1 MRNTFSLDEILAYI
15 ECSRRSSSLD
25 IPAFLDSLEPELLD
39 SVMALVAENEEENCL
54 SGIDELVA
62 AGKHIFLA
70 DERVRLN
77 RHVAQSMK
85 ELLGNTGVRI
95 LIDEEDSL
103 GGLRVHMA
111 RTLKDLEPMIPW
123 KPKISIAGLGDVGGT
138 LLTGLRLLGGED
150 IGTIRIY
157 DPDANK
163 VRRYELEVNEVS
175 DGGPMPEVIGSSY
188 QELLDCDI
196 LVFTVSLGVP
206 PLGTNL
212 TDVRMV
218 QFEKNSSVLLQYAR
232 DAEKSG
238 FRGMYFIVSDPVDQ
252 LCMSLMINGGIAPE
266 RIRGFGLGVMEGR
279 ARYIAKE
286 IGVYRD
292 DIRVYGP
299 HGKGIIAVNSL
310 SEYDEEVSD
319 ELAARTE
326 RENFRIRETG
336 FKPYIAPA
344 LSSGAIQMVKAIRGE
359 YHASAW
365 FDGKVFFGARSMLNE
380 GFTQPERI
388 PLKAILP
395 RLEACEDFLMS
406 FFRQGDMV

>member
-1 MRNTFSLDEILAYI
+1 MRNTFSLEEILAYI
-15 ECSRRSSSLD
+15 ECSRRRGSLD

-39 SVMALVAENEEENCL
+39 SVMALVAENEEGNCL
-54 SGIDELVA
+54 SLVGDLA
-62 AGKHIFLA
+62 ASGVPVYMV

-85 ELLGNTGVRI
+85 ELLGYVGVRI
-95 LIDEEDSL
+95 LMDEEDSL
-103 GGLRVHMA
+103 GNLTVHMA
-111 RTLKDLEPMIPW
+111 RTPRDLEPMIPW
-123 KPKISIAGLGDVGGT
+123 KPRISIAGLGDVGGT

-150 IGTIRIY
+150 LGPIRIF
-157 DPDANK
+157 DPDVNK
-163 VRRYELEVNEVS
+163 VRRYELEVNEIS
-175 DGGPMPEVIGSSY
+175 DGGPMPEVTGSSY
-188 QELLDCDI
+188 LELLDCDI

-206 PLGTNL
+206 PLGTSL
-212 TDVRMV
+212 ADVRMV
-218 QFEKNSSVLLQYAR
+218 QFEKNSAVLLQYAR
-232 DAEKSG
+232 DAEKSS

-252 LCMSLMINGGIAPE
+252 LCMSLMVNGGIAPE

-286 IGVYRD
+286 MGAYSD
-292 DIRVYGP
+292 DLRVYGP

-310 SEYDEEVSD
+310 SEYDEEISL
-319 ELAARTE
+319 ELASRTE

-365 FDGKVFFGARSMLNE
+365 FDGKVFFGARSMLSD

-388 PLKAILP
+388 QLKAILQ
-395 RLEACEDFLMS
+395 RLEACEDFLLS
-406 FFRQGDMV
+406 FFR

>member
-1 MRNTFSLDEILAYI
+1 MRNTFSLEEILAYI
-15 ECSRRSSSLD
+15 ECSRRSGSLD

-54 SGIDELVA
+54 SGIGELVSSSSPVY
-62 AGKHIFLA
+62 LV
-70 DERVRLN
+70 DERVKLN

-85 ELLGNTGVRI
+85 ELLGYTGVRI
-95 LIDEEDSL
+95 LMDEEDSL
-103 GGLRVHMA
+103 GSIRIHMA
-111 RTLKDLEPMIPW
+111 RTPGDLLPVIPW
-123 KPKISIAGLGDVGGT
+123 KPRISIAGLGDVGGT
-138 LLTGLRLLGGED
+138 LLIGLRLLGGDD
-150 IGTIRIY
+150 IGTIRIF
-157 DPDANK
+157 DPDENK
-163 VRRYELEVNEVS
+163 LRRYELEVNEIN
-175 DGGPMPEVIGSSY
+175 DGGPMPDVTGSSY

-196 LVFTVSLGVP
+196 LIFTVSLGVP
-206 PLGTNL
+206 PLGTDL
-212 TDVRMV
+212 KDVRMV
-218 QFEKNSSVLLQYAR
+218 QFEKNSAVLLQYAK
-232 DAEKSG
+232 DAEESG

-252 LCMSLMINGGIAPE
+252 LCMSLMVNGGIAPE

-286 IGVYRD
+286 IGAYRD
-292 DIRVYGP
+292 DLRVYGP

-319 ELAARTE
+319 NLAARTE
-326 RENFRIRETG
+326 HENFRIRETG

-365 FDGKVFFGARSMLNE
+365 FDGKVFFGARSMLSE

-388 PLKAILP
+388 QLRSILP
-395 RLEACEDFLMS
+395 KLEACEDFLLS
-406 FFRQGDMV
+406 FFR